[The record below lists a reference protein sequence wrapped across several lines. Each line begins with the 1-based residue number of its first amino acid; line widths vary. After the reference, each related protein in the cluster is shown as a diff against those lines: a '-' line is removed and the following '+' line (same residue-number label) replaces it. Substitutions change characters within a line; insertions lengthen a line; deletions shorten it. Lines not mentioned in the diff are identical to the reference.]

1 MNFVSPTSAGIL
13 YHLLQEVSM
22 NKHIYLDNCITT
34 QPAPEVIEAMM
45 PYWKEKFWFPG
56 SFISTGEEI
65 NADLEKYREVIAKS
79 LNAKASEIHFTSGG
93 TLANNIAIK
102 GLIEEHSD
110 KGKHI
115 ICSIVDYPDIL
126 TNAAFFEEAGFEVTY
141 LNPDQEA
148 FIDLD
153 ELKESI
159 RPDTILFMTTAVNH
173 VVGTI
178 QPLKKIEQILRSAD
192 HHIFYHVDG
201 CQGYGKMLLDMAELD
216 IDTMSISAH
225 KIHGPQGVGALYL
238 KQGTRIG
245 QYLHGVIRFDTLQT
259 GGLSFA
265 SIAGFAKAV
274 EMQFNDLTG
283 NIAYLRELSNY
294 LLETIQKKIPHV
306 EVNGP
311 LGEGRACHNMNVTFN
326 FIEGEAI
333 TMMMDMN
340 GITVAT
346 GSACASAG
354 LQANYVLMGI
364 GKTFVQSHG
373 SMKFTVGRY
382 NTKEEIDYTV
392 DKIAEIVKELRSRS
406 PLFHEK

>member
-1 MNFVSPTSAGIL
+1 
-13 YHLLQEVSM
+13 M

-45 PYWKEKFWFPG
+45 PYWKEKFWYPG

-65 NADLEKYREVIAKS
+65 AADLEKYRAVVAGS
-79 LNAKASEIHFTSGG
+79 LNAKPSEIHFTGGG
-93 TLANNIAIK
+93 TMANNIAIK
-102 GLIEEHSD
+102 GLIEANIG

-126 TNAAFFEEAGFEVTY
+126 TSAAFFEEMGFDVTY
-141 LNPDQEA
+141 LSPDQEA
-148 FIDLD
+148 FISLD
-153 ELKESI
+153 ELKEAI

-178 QPLKKIEQILRSAD
+178 QPLKKIEQILRAAD
-192 HHIFYHVDG
+192 HHIFYHVDAG
-201 CQGYGKMLLDMAELD
+201 QGYGKMQLDMKELD

-238 KQGTRIG
+238 KQGTKIG
-245 QYLHGVIRFDTLQT
+245 QYVHGITRFDTLQT
-259 GGLSFA
+259 GGISFA

-274 EMQFNDLTG
+274 ELQFADLPG
-283 NIAYLRELSNY
+283 NMAYLRELSNY
-294 LLETIQKKIPHV
+294 LLESIQKKVPYV

-311 LGEGRACHNMNVTFN
+311 LGEMRACHNMNVTFN

-346 GSACASAG
+346 GSACASEG
-354 LQANYVLMGI
+354 LKANYVLMAI
-364 GKTFVQSHG
+364 GKTHVQSHG
-373 SMKFTVGRY
+373 SMKFTMGRY

-392 DKIAEIVKELRSRS
+392 DRIAEIVKELRSRS
-406 PLFHEK
+406 PLFHEN